1 MAAPMGASTTGDGA
15 VPLAV
20 RLPVP
25 WAVFVTPPFGGLNA
39 GACRFFFEC
48 VATIDERAET

>member
-1 MAAPMGASTTGDGA
+1 MAAPMGASTTGDAA
-15 VPLAV
+15 VALAA
-20 RLPVP
+20 RLP
-25 WAVFVTPPFGGLNA
+25 WAVFVTPPFAGLNA